1 MKNGLIGV
9 CGMVFSAV
17 SVPVIAQSIS
27 QPSDS
32 NPRLVTIVL
41 KPTFTNRGLVAVY
54 RRTPGVTGRDIIA
67 LKRSAATPEL
77 LVTVLGG
84 LSRSREKSAMSRTAR
99 SRATSQEICAACR
112 YPIQSANWRVPFLG
126 NCLLQLH
133 ETSRQLG
140 MYPRSQSRS
149 HAEARQPHCIFES
162 GLAFTRDRLYCRLA

>member
-84 LSRSREKSAMSRTAR
+84 LSRSREKFGDVPNRTITGYFSGNMR
-99 SRATSQEICAACR
+99 GM
-112 YPIQSANWRVPFLG
+112 PISDS
-126 NCLLQLH
+126 
-133 ETSRQLG
+133 ERQLASAVLG
-140 MYPRSQSRS
+140 QLFAATPRNVPPIGNVP
-149 HAEARQPHCIFES
+149 AVTIP
-162 GLAFTRDRLYCRLA
+162 FTR